1 MRHRSDHD
9 DAADDASSAPTLY
22 RCAPMRLR
30 IFALAALLLT
40 MLSVLA
46 APAAQAS
53 PDQVS
58 VMMDD
63 DQLLY
68 RNDLVRGRTL
78 VQMRSLGVD
87 VVRATVLWKS
97 VGEGAALTNKEIN
110 RLKGDKARDRARA
123 QRRRFK
129 PKDPRTYPT
138 RNWDRYDNLV
148 KDAAKFG
155 MRVYFTITGPGPSY
169 AHRKAPPSQ
178 RANAGTYKPIPTR
191 FRDFVE
197 AVARRYNGRTRDENG
212 VKRALPRVAL
222 WSIWNEPNQPGWLT
236 PQFEKR
242 DGQVVPAA
250 PALYRK
256 LYHAGVQGLER
267 AGHSLTADGI
277 FIGETAPLGSDKQG
291 PRNGMRP
298 VPFLRELLCLKP
310 DGTTYAG
317 PDATRRDCDDFV
329 RNGPLKATAFAHH
342 PYTKKAAPTK
352 APANPDEITIGNI
365 GALGPLLDTLS
376 AQSGGKLPAALPVLL
391 TEFGYESNPPDP
403 RNGIPYARQAQFNQ
417 LAEFLAFNDP
427 RVQATTHFLLR
438 DVAPLKRY
446 PRGSRLYWFTYQSG
460 LVTNAGR
467 SKPAVFAYALPFV
480 VFPSGA
486 GTTGFWGQLR
496 FRPNGAQD
504 VAVVMWRPTRKA
516 QWQQVGEPVAT
527 SPRGY
532 FTGTV
537 PTPGVGGEYRAV
549 YVNPENGKITHSSLA
564 TTL

>member
-1 MRHRSDHD
+1 MRQRSEHD
-9 DAADDASSAPTLY
+9 VAGEARGGPNLY
-22 RCAPMRLR
+22 RCAPMRIRTL
-30 IFALAALLLT
+30 ALAALLLLT
-40 MLSVLA
+40 LSV
-46 APAAQAS
+46 PAAQAS

-68 RNDLVRGRTL
+68 RTDKVRGRTL
-78 VQMRSLGVD
+78 VQMRALGVD
-87 VVRATVLWKS
+87 IVRATVLWKT
-97 VGEGAALTNKEIN
+97 VGEGASLTNKEIG
-110 RLKGDKARDRARA
+110 RLKGDKAKERARA
-123 QRRRFK
+123 QRARFK
-129 PKDPRTYPT
+129 AKDPRTYPT

-178 RANAGTYKPIPTR
+178 RSNAGTYKPIPTR

-197 AVARRYNGRTRDENG
+197 AVGRRYSGTRRDENG
-212 VKRALPRVAL
+212 IRRPLPRVSQ
-222 WSIWNEPNQPGWLT
+222 WSIWNEPNQAGWLS
-236 PQFEKR
+236 PQHEKR

-256 LYHAGVQGLER
+256 LYQAGVQGLER
-267 AGHSLTADGI
+267 SGHNLTSDGI
-277 FIGETAPLGSDKQG
+277 FIGETAPLGSDQKG
-291 PRNGMRP
+291 PRNGLRP

-310 DGTTYAG
+310 DGTSYVGA
-317 PDATRRDCDDFV
+317 DATRRDCNDFA
-329 RNGPLKATAFAHH
+329 RNGALKATAYAHH

-352 APANPDEITIGNI
+352 APASPDEVTIANI
-365 GALGPLLDTLS
+365 GTLGPLLDTLS
-376 AQSGGKLPAALPVLL
+376 AQSGGKIPAGMPVLL

-403 RNGIPYARQAQFNQ
+403 RNGISYAKQAQFNQ
-417 LAEFLAFNDP
+417 LAEFLAYNEP

-446 PRGSRLYWFTYQSG
+446 PKGSRLYWFTYQSG

-480 VFPSGA
+480 VFPA
-486 GTTGFWGQLR
+486 GEGVTGFWGQLR

-504 VAVVMWRPTRKA
+504 IAVIMWRANPRSPWA
-516 QWQQVGEPVAT
+516 QIGEPAAT

-532 FTGTV
+532 FNATV
-537 PTPGVGGEYRAV
+537 ATPGPGGEYRAV
-549 YVNPENGKITHSSLA
+549 YVNPETGKITHTSLPA
-564 TTL
+564 TL

>member
-1 MRHRSDHD
+1 MRQRSEHD
-9 DAADDASSAPTLY
+9 NATYEARGHATLY
-22 RCAPMRLR
+22 RVAPMRLR
-30 IFALAALLLT
+30 TIALAALLLMT
-40 MLSVLA
+40 LSV
-46 APAAQAS
+46 PVAQAS

-68 RNDLVRGRTL
+68 RTDKIRGRAL

-87 VVRATVLWKS
+87 VVRATVLWKT
-97 VGEGAALTNKEIN
+97 VAEGASLTNKEIS
-110 RLKGDKARDRARA
+110 RLKGSAAKERARA
-123 QRRRFK
+123 QRSRLM
-129 PKDPRTYPT
+129 PSDPRTYPT

-169 AHRKAPPSQ
+169 AHRKAPASQ
-178 RANAGTYKPIPTR
+178 RRNAGTYKPIPTR

-197 AVARRYNGRTRDENG
+197 AVGRRYSGRTRDENG
-212 VKRALPRVAL
+212 VKRPLPRVSL

-250 PALYRK
+250 PALFRK
-256 LYHAGVQGLER
+256 LHHAGVEGLER
-267 AGHSLTADGI
+267 AGHNLTADGI
-277 FIGETAPLGSDKQG
+277 FIGETAPLGSVQQG

-298 VPFLRELLCLKP
+298 VPFVRELLCLKP
-310 DGTTYAG
+310 DGTSYEG
-317 PDATRRDCDDFV
+317 PDAARRDCDDFAKS
-329 RNGPLKATAFAHH
+329 GPLKATAFAHH
-342 PYTKKAAPTK
+342 PYTKKVAPTK
-352 APANPDEITIGNI
+352 APASPDEITIANI
-365 GALGPLLDTLS
+365 GVLGPLLDTLS
-376 AQSGGKLPAALPVLL
+376 AQSGGKIPSGMPVLL

-417 LAEFLAFNDP
+417 LAEFLAYNDP

-480 VFPSGA
+480 VFPA
-486 GTTGFWGQLR
+486 GEGVTGFWGQLR
-496 FRPNGAQD
+496 FRPNGTQD
-504 VAVVMWRPTRKA
+504 VAAIMWRPSSTA
-516 QWQQVGEPVAT
+516 PWQQIGEPAPT
-527 SPRGY
+527 SSRG
-532 FTGTV
+532 FFSGSV
-537 PTPGVGGEYRAV
+537 PAPGPGGEYRAV
-549 YVNPENGKITHSSLA
+549 YVNPETGKITHSSLP
-564 TTL
+564 TPP

>member
-1 MRHRSDHD
+1 MRQRSEQDQ
-9 DAADDASSAPTLY
+9 APEETRSVATLY
-22 RCAPMRLR
+22 RFAPMRLR
-30 IFALAALLLT
+30 TPALTALLLMT
-40 MLSVLA
+40 LSVLG

-53 PDQVS
+53 PEQVS

-68 RNDLVRGRTL
+68 RGDKVRGRTL

-87 VVRATVLWKS
+87 VVRATVLWKTLA
-97 VGEGAALTNKEIN
+97 EGASLTNKEIS
-110 RLKGDKARDRARA
+110 RLKGNTLKERARG

-129 PKDPRTYPT
+129 PSNPRTYPT

-148 KDAAKFG
+148 KDAAKYG

-169 AHRKAPPSQ
+169 AHRKAPASQ
-178 RANAGTYKPIPTR
+178 RSNAGTYKPIPTR

-197 AVARRYNGRTRDENG
+197 AVGRRYSGRTRDENG
-212 VKRALPRVAL
+212 VKRPLPRVSL

-267 AGHSLTADGI
+267 AGHNLAADGI
-277 FIGETAPLGSDKQG
+277 FIGETAPLGSDRQG

-298 VPFLRELLCLKP
+298 VAFLRELLCLKP
-310 DGTTYAG
+310 DGTSYDG
-317 PDATRRDCDDFV
+317 PDAARRDCDDFAK
-329 RNGPLKATAFAHH
+329 NGPLKATAFAHH
-342 PYTKKAAPTK
+342 PYTKKVAPTK
-352 APANPDEITIGNI
+352 APANPDEITIANI
-365 GALGPLLDTLS
+365 GTLGPLLDTLS
-376 AQSGGKLPAALPVLL
+376 DQSGGKLPRDMPVLL

-403 RNGIPYARQAQFNQ
+403 RNGIPYGRQAQFNQ
-417 LAEFLAFNDP
+417 LAEFLAYNDP

-480 VFPSGA
+480 VFPA
-486 GTTGFWGQLR
+486 GEGVTGFWGQLR

-504 VAVVMWRPTRKA
+504 VAVVMWRPSPRA
-516 QWQQVGEPVAT
+516 PWQQVGEPAAT

-532 FTGTV
+532 FTGSLA
-537 PTPGVGGEYRAV
+537 TPGPGGEYRAV
-549 YVNPENGKITHSSLA
+549 YVNPETAKITHSSLPA
-564 TTL
+564 TL

>member
-1 MRHRSDHD
+1 VRQRSEHD
-9 DAADDASSAPTLY
+9 VVSEARGGPNVY
-22 RCAPMRLR
+22 RCAPMKLR
-30 IFALAALLLT
+30 TLALAALLLLT
-40 MLSVLA
+40 LSV
-46 APAAQAS
+46 PAAQAG

-68 RNDLVRGRTL
+68 RSDKIRGRTL
-78 VQMRSLGVD
+78 VQMRALGVD
-87 VVRATVLWKS
+87 VVRATVLWKTVAENAS
-97 VGEGAALTNKEIN
+97 LTNKEIERIKGEKN
-110 RLKGDKARDRARA
+110 RDKARA

-169 AHRKAPPSQ
+169 AHKKAPPSQ
-178 RANAGTYKPIPTR
+178 RSNAGTYKPYPTR

-197 AVARRYNGRTRDENG
+197 AVGKRFNGRTRDENG
-212 VKRALPRVAL
+212 IRRPLPRVSL

-236 PQFEKR
+236 PQYERR

-250 PALYRK
+250 PALFRK
-256 LYHAGVQGLER
+256 LFQAGVQGLER
-267 AGHSLTADGI
+267 SGHNLTADGI
-277 FIGETAPLGSDKQG
+277 FIGETAPLGSAQTG

-310 DGTTYAG
+310 DGTTYDGA
-317 PDATRRDCDDFV
+317 DAARRDCDDFA
-329 RNGPLKATAFAHH
+329 RNGPLKATAYAHH
-342 PYTKKAAPTK
+342 PYTKKQAPTK
-352 APANPDEITIGNI
+352 APSFPADEITIANI

-376 AQSGGKLPAALPVLL
+376 DQSGGKLPRDMPVLL

-403 RNGIPYARQAQFNQ
+403 RNGIPYLRQAEFNQ
-417 LAEFLAFNDP
+417 LAEFLAYNEP

-438 DVAPLKRY
+438 DVAPLRRY

-467 SKPAVFAYALPFV
+467 SKPAVFAYALPLV
-480 VFPSGA
+480 VFPSGE
-486 GTTGFWGQLR
+486 GVTGYWGQLR

-504 VAVVMWRPTRKA
+504 IAVVMWRPDPKSP
-516 QWQQVGEPVAT
+516 WQQLGEPAPT
-527 SPRGY
+527 TPRGY
-532 FTGTV
+532 FSGTV
-537 PTPGVGGEYRAV
+537 PTPGVGGQYRAV
-549 YVNPENGKITHSSLA
+549 YVNPESGRITHTSLPA
-564 TTL
+564 TL

>member
-1 MRHRSDHD
+1 
-9 DAADDASSAPTLY
+9 
-22 RCAPMRLR
+22 MRLR
-30 IFALAALLLT
+30 TFAFAALALT
-40 MLSVLA
+40 LVSMFA
-46 APAAQAS
+46 TPAAQAS

-68 RNDLVRGRTL
+68 RTDKIRGRTL
-78 VQMRSLGVD
+78 VQMRALGVD
-87 VVRATVLWKS
+87 VVRATVLWKT
-97 VGEGAALTNKEIN
+97 VAEGASLTNKEIS
-110 RLKGDKARDRARA
+110 RLKGDAAKRKARA
-123 QRRRFK
+123 QRKRFK

-155 MRVYFTITGPGPSY
+155 LRIYFTITGPGPSY
-169 AHRKAPPSQ
+169 AHRKAPSSQ
-178 RANAGTYKPIPTR
+178 RSNAGTYKPFPTR

-197 AVARRYNGRTRDENG
+197 AVGRRYSGKTRDENG
-212 VKRALPRVAL
+212 IRKPLPRVSL

-236 PQFEKR
+236 PQYERR
-242 DGQVVPAA
+242 DGQIVPAA

-256 LYHAGVQGLER
+256 LYQAGVQGLER
-267 AGHSLTADGI
+267 AGHNLTADGI
-277 FIGETAPLGSDKQG
+277 FLGETAPMGSSSNG

-310 DGTTYAG
+310 DGTSYEG
-317 PDATRRDCDDFV
+317 PDAARRDCDDFV
-329 RNGPLKATAFAHH
+329 RNGPLKATAYAHH

-352 APANPDEITIGNI
+352 APTNPDDLTIANI
-365 GALGPLLDTLS
+365 GTLGPLLDTLS
-376 AQSGGKLPAALPVLL
+376 AQSGGKIPAAMPVLL
-391 TEFGYESNPPDP
+391 TEFGYESNPPDT
-403 RNGIPYARQAQFNQ
+403 RNGISYAKQAEYNQ
-417 LAEFLAFNDP
+417 LAEFLAYNDP

-480 VFPSGA
+480 VFPSGD
-486 GTTGFWGQLR
+486 GVTGFWGQLR
-496 FRPNGAQD
+496 FRPNVVQD
-504 VAVVMWRPTRKA
+504 IAVVMWRPDSKSR
-516 QWQQVGEPVAT
+516 WQQIGEPVAT
-527 SPRGY
+527 TVRGF

-537 PTPGVGGEYRAV
+537 PTPGPGGEYRAV
-549 YVNPENGKITHSSLA
+549 YVDPETGRITHSSLPA
-564 TTL
+564 KL

>member
-1 MRHRSDHD
+1 MRQRNEHD
-9 DAADDASSAPTLY
+9 TAAGKARGGPTLY
-22 RCAPMRLR
+22 RSAPMRLR
-30 IFALAALLLT
+30 TTALAALMLMT
-40 MLSVLA
+40 LSV
-46 APAAQAS
+46 PAAQAS

-68 RNDLVRGRTL
+68 RGDKVRGRTL
-78 VQMRSLGVD
+78 VQMRALGVD
-87 VVRATVLWKS
+87 IVRATVLWKT
-97 VGEGAALTNKEIN
+97 VAEGASLTNKEIS
-110 RLKGDKARDRARA
+110 RLKGDRARQRARA
-123 QRRRFK
+123 QRSRFR

-155 MRVYFTITGPGPSY
+155 IRVYFTITGPGPSY

-178 RANAGTYKPIPTR
+178 RSNAGTYKPIPAR
-191 FRDFVE
+191 FGDFAE
-197 AVARRYNGRTRDENG
+197 AVGRRYSGANRDENG
-212 VKRALPRVAL
+212 VKRPLPRVSL

-236 PQFEKR
+236 PQFERR

-250 PALYRK
+250 PALFRK
-256 LYHAGVQGLER
+256 LYHAALQGLGR
-267 AGHSLTADGI
+267 AGHNTTADGI
-277 FIGETAPLGSDKQG
+277 FIGETAPLGSDQQG

-298 VPFLRELLCLKP
+298 VPFLRELLCLKA
-310 DGTTYAG
+310 DGASYEG
-317 PDATRRDCDDFV
+317 PDAARRDCDDFAK
-329 RNGPLKATAFAHH
+329 NGPLSATAFAHH
-342 PYTKKAAPTK
+342 PYTKKVAPTK
-352 APANPDEITIGNI
+352 APASPDEITIANI
-365 GALGPLLDTLS
+365 GTLGPLLDTLA
-376 AQSGGKLPAALPVLL
+376 AQSGGKLPAGLPVLL

-417 LAEFLAFNDP
+417 LAEFLAYNDP

-480 VFPSGA
+480 VFPA
-486 GTTGFWGQLR
+486 GEGITGFWGQLR
-496 FRPNGAQD
+496 FRPNGTED
-504 VAVVMWRPTRKA
+504 IAVIMWRPDGRSP
-516 QWQQVGEPVAT
+516 WQLAGEPAAT

-532 FTGTV
+532 FSASV
-537 PTPGVGGEYRAV
+537 PAPGPGGEYRAV
-549 YVNPENGKITHSSLA
+549 YVDPQSGRITHSSLPA
-564 TTL
+564 TL

>member
-1 MRHRSDHD
+1 MRQRSEQDQAPEETRS
-9 DAADDASSAPTLY
+9 AATLY
-22 RCAPMRLR
+22 RFAPMRLR
-30 IFALAALLLT
+30 TPALTALLLMT
-40 MLSVLA
+40 LSVLCV
-46 APAAQAS
+46 PAAQAS
-53 PDQVS
+53 PEQVS

-68 RNDLVRGRTL
+68 RGDKVRGRTL

-87 VVRATVLWKS
+87 VVRATVLWKT
-97 VGEGAALTNKEIN
+97 VAEGASLTNKEIS
-110 RLKGDKARDRARA
+110 RLKGNTLKERART

-129 PKDPRTYPT
+129 PSDPRTYPT

-148 KDAAKFG
+148 KDAAKYG

-169 AHRKAPPSQ
+169 AHRKAPASQ
-178 RANAGTYKPIPTR
+178 RSNAGTYKPIPTR

-197 AVARRYNGRTRDENG
+197 AVGRRYSGRTRDENG
-212 VKRALPRVAL
+212 VKRPLPRVSL

-267 AGHSLTADGI
+267 AGHNLAADGI
-277 FIGETAPLGSDKQG
+277 FIGETAPLGSDRQG

-310 DGTTYAG
+310 DGTSYDG
-317 PDATRRDCDDFV
+317 PDAARRDCDDFAKD
-329 RNGPLKATAFAHH
+329 GPLKATAFAHH
-342 PYTKKAAPTK
+342 PYTKKVAPTK
-352 APANPDEITIGNI
+352 APASPDEITIANI
-365 GALGPLLDTLS
+365 GTLGPLLDTLS
-376 AQSGGKLPAALPVLL
+376 DQSGGKLPRDMPVLL

-417 LAEFLAFNDP
+417 LAEFLAYNDP

-480 VFPSGA
+480 VFPA
-486 GTTGFWGQLR
+486 GEGVTGFWGQLR

-504 VAVVMWRPTRKA
+504 VAVVMWRPSPRA
-516 QWQQVGEPVAT
+516 PWQQVGEPAAT

-532 FTGTV
+532 FTGSLA
-537 PTPGVGGEYRAV
+537 TPGPGGEYRAV
-549 YVNPENGKITHSSLA
+549 YVNPDTAKITHSSLPA
-564 TTL
+564 TL